1 MKKMCI
7 RMNLEGYKKFLSKY
21 AEFIIWGSGT
31 AGKEILS
38 FLQDCQPQAKVFF
51 TDSNSDFWGK
61 ERHGCMVLAL
71 NEVKKI
77 MNEHANSMILIGSK
91 ANVEIMSQ
99 INRLGIDEKRVDENA
114 LGIVRNFYERDA
126 LAAITQNWAAIEKA
140 YQLLADEKS
149 KDVYEKVIRYR
160 CTGDI
165 SLLEGIS
172 SKEIYQYFEPGL
184 IYLDDS
190 ELFVDCGAYD
200 GDTLQRFLELTDAK
214 FSGYYLYEPDES
226 VYKRLRQAVVT
237 IGKSNIYISSTGC
250 WSEKAELHFQ
260 KSGTW
265 SSRIDPDGDSVIQ
278 VDSLDHLLSTQVP
291 TFIKMDIEG
300 AELEALKGASEI
312 IRRYHPKLAVSI
324 YHKLEDLFRIPLFI
338 HELSAHYTFYIRI
351 YADRSD
357 TEIVCYAI

>member
-1 MKKMCI
+1 M
-7 RMNLEGYKKFLSKY
+7 RMDLESYKKGLSKY
-21 AEFIIWGSGT
+21 TEFIIWGSGT

-38 FLQDCQPQAKVFF
+38 FLQDCQPRAKVYFA
-51 TDSNSDFWGK
+51 DSNSGFWGK
-61 ERHGCMVLAL
+61 ERHGRMVLAPD
-71 NEVKKI
+71 EVKKI
-77 MNEHANSMILIGSK
+77 MKDHPYSMILIGSK

-99 INRLGIDEKRVDENA
+99 ISRLGIDGKRVDVNA

-126 LAAITQNWAAIEKA
+126 LAVITQNGAEIEKA
-140 YQLLADEKS
+140 YQMLADEKS
-149 KDVYEKVIRYR
+149 KDVYEKVMRYR
-160 CTGDI
+160 CTGDM
-165 SLLEGIS
+165 SFLDGIS
-172 SKEIYQYFEPGL
+172 DKEVYQYFEPGL
-184 IYLDDS
+184 IHLDDH
-190 ELFVDCGAYD
+190 EIFVDCGAYD
-200 GDTLQRFLELTDAK
+200 GDTLQRFQELTDAK
-214 FSGYYLYEPDES
+214 FSGYYLFEPDES
-226 VYKRLRQAVVT
+226 VYKRLRQAVMK

-265 SSRIDPDGDSVIQ
+265 SSRIDPAGDSVIP
-278 VDSLDHLLSTQVP
+278 VDSLDHLLSAQVP

-324 YHKLEDLFRIPLFI
+324 YHKLEDIFRIPLFI
-338 HELSAHYTFYIRI
+338 HGLSAHYRLYIRV